1 MNRTRSY
8 SDNLYQAQF
17 EVTIRVKTQ
26 QVVIREAEREDDL
39 PIRRWRIEL
48 WLLDSKGQETDA
60 DIISSCIY
68 QLHPS
73 FKNPTRCFTECPFA
87 LEENGWGEFSIKI
100 NCEFLNNSGKFKIN
114 HFLDFE
120 EDAYCVDYSVNI
132 PFYDTKIRE
141 ALKTRFKLPPL
152 LTEAKLKTRLQP
164 MLVKMLVALDE
175 IEVTKVFKMILND
188 PIVQGEIERSDR
200 HKPFYMIL
208 GQLPDELL
216 DNIREYLEKLQGKA
230 AGKAIE
236 AEEVDGESNLID
248 EDVFAFMPEITNPDD
263 EEEYVERAKRGR

>member
-1 MNRTRSY
+1 MNRTRSHL
-8 SDNLYQAQF
+8 DNLYQAQF

-48 WLLDSKGQETDA
+48 WLLDSNGQETDA

-73 FKNPTRCFTECPFA
+73 FKNPTRCVTECPFA
-87 LEENGWGEFSIKI
+87 LEENGWGEFNIKI
-100 NCEFLNNSGKFKIN
+100 NCEFLDNSGKFKIN
-114 HFLDFE
+114 HLIEFE
-120 EDAYCVDYSVNI
+120 EDAYYVDYGVNI

-141 ALKTRFKLPPL
+141 TLGTRFKLPPL
-152 LTEAKLKTRLQP
+152 LTETKIKTKLHP
-164 MLVKMLVALDE
+164 MLVRMLVALDE

-216 DNIREYLEKLQGKA
+216 NDIMEYLEKLQGKNA
-230 AGKAIE
+230 DKAIQ
-236 AEEVDGESNLID
+236 AEGADGETNLMD

-263 EEEYVERAKRGR
+263 EEEYVEGAKRGR